1 MRTARVF
8 LARADL
14 GTPHDEGR
22 PMPRAIIKSKY
33 DAELRSLSA
42 LSNDLKRV
50 AKKARGRDA
59 KILMA
64 AIEVLGE
71 HIRNTKDLRTL
82 GHTLIEIENEHE
94 CESKKFPD
102 QGARVDLGASIM
114 ALEAVT
120 DFLGPRVVSRNLG
133 HLRTALL
140 EIAAGAAPATFQPEE
155 QGKGRRDDSP
165 SVLRAKGLL
174 AGMMEVQHSIGM
186 TRQEAA
192 EWIARNVSR
201 ELALRI
207 SSKPITPRMVEEWR
221 DRYGGA
227 FGEKGIARDSFLLW
241 RTHDAVSPQRFRE
254 ITEHEAKRLLARK
267 PR

>member
-1 MRTARVF
+1 
-8 LARADL
+8 
-14 GTPHDEGR
+14 
-22 PMPRAIIKSKY
+22 MPRAEIKSKY

-42 LSNDLKRV
+42 LSNNLRRL

-59 KILMA
+59 KTLA
-64 AIEVLGE
+64 AALGVLHE
-71 HIRNTKDLRTL
+71 HIKDTTDLRTL
-82 GHTLIEIENEHE
+82 GHSLIEIENEHE
-94 CESKKFPD
+94 FESEEFQD
-102 QGARVDLGASIM
+102 QGAQVDLGASIL

-120 DFLGPRVVSRNLG
+120 DFLSGRVVSRNLD

-140 EIAAGAAPATFQPEE
+140 EIVAGAAPAAMFQPEE
-155 QGKGRRDDSP
+155 HGKGRRDDSP

-174 AGMMEVQHSIGM
+174 AGMMEVQCSTGM

-207 SSKPITPRMVEEWR
+207 SSKPITPRIVEEWR

-241 RTHDAVSPQRFRE
+241 RAHDAVSPRRFRE

-267 PR
+267 PS